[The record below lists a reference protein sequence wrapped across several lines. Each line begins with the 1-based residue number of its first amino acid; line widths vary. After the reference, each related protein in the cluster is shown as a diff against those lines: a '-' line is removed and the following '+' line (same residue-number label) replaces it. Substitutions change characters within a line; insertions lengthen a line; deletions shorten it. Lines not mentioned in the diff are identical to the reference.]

1 MRASLRRAL
10 QCSVALSAAWAAG
23 CFSGSSSATGPQQ
36 EEELYF
42 TRNRV
47 ELLASLE
54 PDAPVAAVL
63 AFDTRATILASH
75 RSYVQIRTADLREGW
90 VPRSMLL
97 DTALR
102 RQLQRLTNQSAAL
115 PDQGRAHARDTL
127 NVHVEP
133 YRWAPTFY
141 QLEQDEAFELLDRTL
156 VERLP
161 ASARSARVRP
171 EPTGLDHWLLVRLPE
186 IRQTGWLLENMAY
199 AGIPLEVAM
208 LAQGR
213 PIVGYF
219 AIGSIVD
226 ESLGTA
232 KTTWLWVQCAR
243 GKQVHDFDRLMV
255 FQWDRRRDR
264 YVVIR
269 QDTRITGYL
278 PVEMLPEFD
287 TPHGSGMG
295 FRILVEKSGRLHTRT
310 YVYAKNRVYRLG
322 DEPVQGVPR
331 FLPAGGFG
339 VHYGQSGSVLR

>member
-1 MRASLRRAL
+1 MRF
-10 QCSVALSAAWAAG
+10 VVVVSAAWAGG
-23 CFSGSSSATGPQQ
+23 CFSGSYTKPMQPA
-36 EEELYF
+36 EEEFHF

-47 ELLASLE
+47 ELLAGLE
-54 PDAPVAAVL
+54 LDAPVSAVL
-63 AFDTRATILASH
+63 DFDTRATILASH
-75 RSYVQIRTADLREGW
+75 RSYVQIRTADQLEGW

-97 DTALR
+97 DSAIR
-102 RQLQRLTNQSAAL
+102 RQLQRLTGQSATL

-141 QLEQDEAFELLDRTL
+141 QLDKDEGFELLDRTL

-161 ASARSARVRP
+161 ASAASARVRP

-186 IRQTGWLLENMAY
+186 IGQTGWLLENMAY

-219 AIGSIVD
+219 AIGAVND
-226 ESLGTA
+226 ESLDA
-232 KTTWLWVQCAR
+232 RKTTWLWVQCTL
-243 GKQVHDFDRLMV
+243 GKQAHDFDRLMV
-255 FQWDRRRDR
+255 FGWDRRRGR

-269 QDTRITGYL
+269 QDTGMTGYL
-278 PVEMLPEFD
+278 PVEMLPDFD
-287 TPHGSGMG
+287 TRHGSGMG
-295 FRILVEKSGRLHTRT
+295 FRILFEKDGKLHTRT
-310 YVYAKNRVYRLG
+310 YVYARNRVYRLG

-331 FLPAGGFG
+331 ILPAGGFG
-339 VHYGQSGSVLR
+339 ARYEQPASVVR